1 MKKDSDNMKKCILII
16 NPNSGRELNKDYL
29 FEYQKI
35 LQKYEYESIVYF
47 TSRSKHA
54 IEIMKNLPDTIDLVV
69 SLGGD
74 GTFNE
79 VVTGNMERKNRL
91 LICHIPVGTTND
103 VGAMFGYGKD
113 PVKNLKLALDG
124 VVKGIDICTI
134 NNKPFVYVA
143 GFGKF
148 MNVSYETPRELKS
161 KYGQLAY
168 LFEGAK
174 NFVFPTPLYS
184 MKYVIDGK
192 AYSGQYSFMLIS
204 NANRIAGINNFYKDI
219 KLDDNKFEIILCNL
233 TKKSDIVR
241 SLYYLATSNITQAKG
256 FEFHRLSSLEIVFD
270 EIPKNAWCVDG
281 EKLDIDTKK
290 YNISMINDF
299 KILMP
304 KKNVKKLFVKR
315 GE

>member
-1 MKKDSDNMKKCILII
+1 
-16 NPNSGRELNKDYL
+16 
-29 FEYQKI
+29 
-35 LQKYEYESIVYF
+35 
-47 TSRSKHA
+47 
-54 IEIMKNLPDTIDLVV
+54 MKNLPDTIDLVV

-113 PVKNLKLALDG
+113 PVKN
-124 VVKGIDICTI
+124 
-134 NNKPFVYVA
+134 
-143 GFGKF
+143 
-148 MNVSYETPRELKS
+148 VSYETPRELKS

-192 AYSGQYSFMLIS
+192 EYSGQYSFMLIS

-281 EKLDIDTKK
+281 EKLDMDTKK
-290 YNISMINDF
+290 YNISIINDF

-304 KKNVKKLFVKR
+304 KKNVKKLFSKR